1 MAATQGAPASAHAG
15 MAGSVLLAGTGLA
28 VADSEAQQ
36 PGVRRSPV
44 LQQDLVLARGQAV
57 QVRVDF
63 DVAAVSARHSHP
75 GEEIAYVLKGVLEYT
90 LEGARPVTLL
100 AGEAFFIPAG
110 MKHVARN
117 VGPGSASALATY
129 LVRKGRPLMMLPRE
143 GSR

>member
-1 MAATQGAPASAHAG
+1 MARTAAPCTSLKAGPARPSRCASPGAAPRCPDSELILLRRRPAGATVMAATQGAPASAHAG

-44 LQQDLVLARGQAV
+44 LQQDLALARGQAV

-90 LEGARPVTLL
+90 LEG
-100 AGEAFFIPAG
+100 
-110 MKHVARN
+110 
-117 VGPGSASALATY
+117 
-129 LVRKGRPLMMLPRE
+129 
-143 GSR
+143 